1 MTAARGQPGA
11 VAARFVV
18 DGNEA
23 RLRVDQFLC
32 QRIERLSRTRIR
44 SFIERGDVE
53 LRGALARANQ
63 RVHAAD
69 EVLVWRIPPPEPEPM
84 GWPVEIARGDD
95 WVALNK
101 PGDLTVHPTARYHH
115 NTVTAW
121 LERSPER
128 YPDARLVHRLD
139 RETSGVLLIALGPAA
154 DRRLKKLVMA
164 RAMKKTYLAVVEGQL
179 VAAQSCDGAI
189 GDQVP
194 QGIIRLKQTV
204 CAQGQPALTRFEP
217 VVNLPGG
224 RSLVRCFPT
233 TGRMHQLR
241 VHLSH
246 VGHPIVGDKIY
257 GSAPDIAYDRFVE
270 DGLNPSLERIFGGP
284 RQLLH
289 ASELHMELNPGEPTT
304 LRAPLPEDFVRAGVP
319 RALE

>member
-1 MTAARGQPGA
+1 

-32 QRIERLSRTRIR
+32 ARIERLSRTRIR

-53 LRGALARANQ
+53 HCGVLARANQ
-63 RVHAAD
+63 RVSAGD
-69 EVLVWRIPPPEPEPM
+69 EVLVWRIPPPEPAPS
-84 GWPVEIARGDD
+84 GWPVEITRGED
-95 WVALNK
+95 WVALDK

-121 LERSPER
+121 LERFPER

-139 RETSGVLLIALGPAA
+139 RETSGVLLIALGAAA
-154 DRRLKKLVMA
+154 DRRLKKLVME
-164 RAMKKTYLAVVEGQL
+164 RAMKKTYLAVVEGVL
-179 VAAQSCDGAI
+179 AAPCTCDGPI

-194 QGIIRLKQTV
+194 QGVIRLKQV
-204 CAQGQPALTRFEP
+204 ICPSGQTALTRFEP
-217 VVNLPGG
+217 VTALPGG
-224 RSLVRCFPT
+224 RSLVRCSPI

-246 VGHPIVGDKIY
+246 IGHPIVADKIY
-257 GSAPDIAYDRFVE
+257 GSAPDTAYDRFVE
-270 DGLNPSLERIFGGP
+270 DGMNPSLQRIFGGS

-289 ASELHMELNPGEPTT
+289 AAELSMELSPGQTT
-304 LRAPLPEDFVRAGVP
+304 RLRAPLPADFLRAGVP
-319 RALE
+319 RNTE